1 MNENNSN
8 SSKQI
13 LISILGVAILIVAV
27 VGISF
32 AAFTYARTGTTT
44 NTITTG
50 TITMSYTEGKNGITL
65 TDALPITDDAGK
77 ALSAEGQYFDFTV
90 NAKIVGKGT
99 TKIDYVITATEV
111 TTSLP
116 STGVKAYLTSNTDA
130 TVELAPTI
138 VSTLPLTESGN
149 SAGAPV
155 GEHILK
161 SGSISTTDNLVNE
174 TTTYRL
180 RMWVDQN
187 YQAPSS
193 QQVYSIKVNVYGA
206 AAAQ

>member
-1 MNENNSN
+1 MNNNN

-13 LISILGVAILIVAV
+13 LVSILGVAILIVAV

-32 AAFTYARTGTTT
+32 AAFSYSKTGTTT

-50 TITMSYTEGKNGITL
+50 TITMSYTEDTNGITL
-65 TDALPITDDAGK
+65 SNALPMTDDAGK

-116 STGVKAYLTSNTDA
+116 NTGVKVYLTSNTDQ

-138 VSTLPLTESGN
+138 VSTLPLTQAGN
-149 SAGAPV
+149 SAGATA
-155 GEHILK
+155 GERILK
-161 SGSISTTDNLVNE
+161 SGSISTTDNSVNE

-187 YQAPSS
+187 YQAPST

-206 AAAQ
+206 AAAQQP

>member
-161 SGSISTTDNLVNE
+161 SGSISTTDNSFNE

>member
-116 STGVKAYLTSNTDA
+116 STGVKAYLTSNTDQ

-161 SGSISTTDNLVNE
+161 SGSISTTDNSVNE

>member
-161 SGSISTTDNLVNE
+161 SDSISTTDNSVNE

>member
-161 SGSISTTDNLVNE
+161 SGSISTTDNSVNE

-187 YQAPSS
+187 YQAPST

>member
-1 MNENNSN
+1 MNNNN

-13 LISILGVAILIVAV
+13 LLSVLGVAILVVAV

-161 SGSISTTDNLVNE
+161 SGSISTTDNSVNE

>member
-1 MNENNSN
+1 
-8 SSKQI
+8 
-13 LISILGVAILIVAV
+13 
-27 VGISF
+27 
-32 AAFTYARTGTTT
+32 
-44 NTITTG
+44 
-50 TITMSYTEGKNGITL
+50 MSYTEGKNGITL

-161 SGSISTTDNLVNE
+161 SGSISTTDNSVND
-174 TTTYRL
+174 TTPYRL

>member
-32 AAFTYARTGTTT
+32 AAFTYVGNGEKT

-50 TITMSYTEGKNGITL
+50 TITMSYTEDTNGITL
-65 TDALPITDDAGK
+65 SNALPMTDEAGK
-77 ALSAEGQYFDFTV
+77 ALSGEDQYFDFTV

-99 TKIDYVITATEV
+99 TTINYVITATEV
-111 TTSLP
+111 KAELP
-116 STGVKAYLTSNTDA
+116 NTGVKVYLTSDNDNTE
-130 TVELAPTI
+130 ELAPAL
-138 VSTLPLTESGN
+138 VSTLPLTQAGN
-149 SAGAPV
+149 SAGATA
-155 GEHILK
+155 GERILK
-161 SGSISTTDNLVNE
+161 SGSITTTDNSVDE
-174 TTTYRL
+174 TTKYRL

-187 YQAPSS
+187 YEAPST

>member
-1 MNENNSN
+1 MNNNN

-13 LISILGVAILIVAV
+13 LLSVLGVAILVVAV

-32 AAFTYARTGTTT
+32 AAFSYSKTGEKE

-65 TDALPITDDAGK
+65 TDALPVTDDAGK

-116 STGVKAYLTSNTDA
+116 STGVKAYLTSNTDQ

-161 SGSISTTDNLVNE
+161 SGSISTTDNSVNE

-187 YQAPSS
+187 CQAPSS

>member
-32 AAFTYARTGTTT
+32 AAFSYSKTGEKE

-99 TKIDYVITATEV
+99 TKAM
-111 TTSLP
+111 
-116 STGVKAYLTSNTDA
+116 N
-130 TVELAPTI
+130 
-138 VSTLPLTESGN
+138 N
-149 SAGAPV
+149 SFY
-155 GEHILK
+155 I
-161 SGSISTTDNLVNE
+161 
-174 TTTYRL
+174 
-180 RMWVDQN
+180 MFF
-187 YQAPSS
+187 
-193 QQVYSIKVNVYGA
+193 
-206 AAAQ
+206 

>member
-1 MNENNSN
+1 MNENSSN

-32 AAFTYARTGTTT
+32 AAFTYARTGSTT

-50 TITMSYTEGKNGITL
+50 TITMSYTEGTNGITL

-111 TTSLP
+111 TKTLP
-116 STGVKAYLTSNTDA
+116 NTGVKVYLTSNTDQ

-149 SAGAPV
+149 SAGAPA
-155 GEHILK
+155 GERILK
-161 SGSISTTDNLVNE
+161 SGSISTTDNSVNE

-187 YQAPSS
+187 YQAPSTK
-193 QQVYSIKVNVYGA
+193 QVYSIKVNVYGA
-206 AAAQ
+206 AVAQ

>member
-32 AAFTYARTGTTT
+32 AAFTYVGPGSKT
-44 NTITTG
+44 NSITTG
-50 TITMSYTEGKNGITL
+50 TITMSYTEDTNGITL
-65 TDALPITDDAGK
+65 SNALPMTDDAGK

-116 STGVKAYLTSNTDA
+116 NTGVKVYLTSNTDQ

-138 VSTLPLTESGN
+138 VSTLPLTQAGN
-149 SAGAPV
+149 SAGATA
-155 GEHILK
+155 GERILK
-161 SGSISTTDNLVNE
+161 SGSISTTDNSVNE

-187 YQAPSS
+187 YQAPST

>member
-1 MNENNSN
+1 MNNNN

-13 LISILGVAILIVAV
+13 LLSVLGVAILVVAV

-161 SGSISTTDNLVNE
+161 SGSISTTDNSVNE

-187 YQAPSS
+187 YQAPST

>member
-65 TDALPITDDAGK
+65 TDALPITDGAGK

-161 SGSISTTDNLVNE
+161 SGSISTTDNSVNE

>member
-138 VSTLPLTESGN
+138 VSTLPLTESEN

-161 SGSISTTDNLVNE
+161 SGSISTTDNSVNE

-187 YQAPSS
+187 YQAPST

>member
-1 MNENNSN
+1 MNNNN

-13 LISILGVAILIVAV
+13 LLSVLGVAILVVAV

-32 AAFTYARTGTTT
+32 AAFSYSQAGTKE

-50 TITMSYTEGKNGITL
+50 TITMSYTEGTNGITL

-116 STGVKAYLTSNTDA
+116 NTGVKVYLTSNTDQ

-138 VSTLPLTESGN
+138 VSTLPLTQAGN
-149 SAGAPV
+149 SAGATA
-155 GEHILK
+155 GERILK
-161 SGSISTTDNLVNE
+161 SGSISTTDNSVNE

-187 YQAPSS
+187 YQAPST

>member
-32 AAFTYARTGTTT
+32 AAFTYVGTGTKT
-44 NTITTG
+44 NSITTG
-50 TITMSYTEGKNGITL
+50 TITMSYTEDTNGITL
-65 TDALPITDDAGK
+65 SNALPMTDDAGK

-111 TTSLP
+111 THSLP
-116 STGVKAYLTSNTDA
+116 NTGVKVYLTSNTDQK
-130 TVELAPTI
+130 VELAPTV
-138 VSTLPLTESGN
+138 VSTLPLTQSGN
-149 SAGAPV
+149 SASAPA
-155 GEHILK
+155 GERILK
-161 SGSISTTDNLVNE
+161 SDSISTTDASVDE

-180 RMWVDQN
+180 RMWVDQA
-187 YQAPSS
+187 YQAPSE

>member
-1 MNENNSN
+1 MNENSSN

-50 TITMSYTEGKNGITL
+50 TITMSYTEGTNGITL

-116 STGVKAYLTSNTDA
+116 NTGVKVYLTSNTDQ

-138 VSTLPLTESGN
+138 VSTLPLTQAGN
-149 SAGAPV
+149 SAGATA
-155 GEHILK
+155 GERILK
-161 SGSISTTDNLVNE
+161 SGSISTTDNSVNE

-187 YQAPSS
+187 YQAPST